1 MLVGAF
7 DNATKL
13 FGRGYVTLVAGN
25 SANVALSD
33 FGRVIKTTQIKVLPE
48 SVTQKP
54 AYSFKGYTKDGIVQH
69 LTEVKIHPGFNSC
82 SQYFK
87 LYFMYIIKCMR
98 MYLFIFRKNLI
109 LSQHIKL
116 VQKELFFQ

>member
-33 FGRVIKTTQIKVLPE
+33 FGRVIKTTKIKVLPE
-48 SVTQKP
+48 SVTQRP
-54 AYSFKGYTKDGIVQH
+54 AYSFKGYTKDSIVQH
-69 LTEVKIHPGFNSC
+69 LIEVKIHPVLIVKVNILK
-82 SQYFK
+82 Y
-87 LYFMYIIKCMR
+87 
-98 MYLFIFRKNLI
+98 I
-109 LSQHIKL
+109 LSTL
-116 VQKELFFQ
+116 